1 MKYICANK
9 DCTHYGVD
17 DEYVSESYVF
27 QNGELIGKHKNCPY
41 CGKPRKEI
49 NPAEQIPLSEKNI
62 CINRFNGANKEQ
74 KIEMLKKRSHEHFQK
89 EVKERKD
96 GLLNQAMSEMRAKK

>member
-1 MKYICANK
+1 MKYICLNEE
-9 DCTHYGVD
+9 CTHFNLE

-27 QNGELIGKHKNCPY
+27 KNGELIGKHMICPH
-41 CGKPRKEI
+41 CGKPRKEV
-49 NPAEQIPLSEKNI
+49 NLAMQIPLSEKNVYV
-62 CINRFNGANKEQ
+62 NRFDGASKEQ
-74 KIEMLKKRSHEHFQK
+74 KIEMLKKRSHEHFNK